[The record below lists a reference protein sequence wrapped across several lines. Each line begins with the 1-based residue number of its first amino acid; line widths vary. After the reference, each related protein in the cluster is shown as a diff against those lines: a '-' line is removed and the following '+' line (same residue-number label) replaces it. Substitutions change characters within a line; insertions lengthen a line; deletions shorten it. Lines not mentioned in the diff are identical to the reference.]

1 MNPPIIR
8 KRAFLL
14 SAAIGFLVPIFWGV
28 LGFILFNIPEGP
40 FSRAYWDLVYISC
53 PFWWILPDQY
63 AFWLMSPLTA
73 ILYAVIYSIIRV
85 LFSSV
90 SFLSKRPN
98 S

>member
-8 KRAFLL
+8 KRALLL
-14 SAAIGFLVPIFWGV
+14 SAAAGFLVPIFWGV
-28 LGFILFNIPEGP
+28 LGFILFNISEGP

-90 SFLSKRPN
+90 VFLSKRTN